1 MFLAAAAVMTA
12 CSPASKTD
20 GKYEVV
26 DGIIKT
32 EVPQRPEGQKD
43 VVGLRLEPMDS
54 VRVGFIG
61 LGMRGPGAVKR
72 FSNIDRT
79 SIKALC
85 DKHADRVEKAQNILT
100 DNGRPAAAE
109 YVGDSAWMELCQR
122 PDIDLVY
129 IATDWNNH
137 VPMAA
142 YTLE

>member
-12 CSPASKTD
+12 CSSAVKTD

-32 EVPQRPEGQKD
+32 EIPVRPEGQKD
-43 VVGLRLEPMDS
+43 VIALRLEPMDS

-61 LGMRGPGAVKR
+61 LGMRGPGAVYR

-85 DKHADRVEKAQNILT
+85 DKHADRVEASQKIL
-100 DNGRPAAAE
+100 DENGRP
-109 YVGDSAWMELCQR
+109 
-122 PDIDLVY
+122 
-129 IATDWNNH
+129 
-137 VPMAA
+137 
-142 YTLE
+142 